1 MAKVSVFV
9 PNYNSEKYIR
19 GTIEAILNQ
28 TYSDF
33 ELVIVDDGSTDGSVD
48 ILREYAVKDDRIKLY
63 FNQGNRGVVYTRN
76 RGIEL
81 CNGEYI
87 AICDADDISF
97 EDRLEVC
104 VKYLDE
110 KKYVD
115 CIYGNT
121 KAINEDEYICGK
133 DEKEISTFL
142 NKCNKELKDSTEGV
156 EKEGDRIKYEMLFGN
171 EVSNSACMYRSE
183 FRKRYDIKYRDYFC
197 SQDYGFFADFLAAG
211 GHMVK
216 LNRKLTAYRIMSNGI
231 TSKSYNRL
239 EERGKIQDEI
249 HAELLKSCKISLSD
263 KMLSVYLKKTRAPY
277 TKFDSV
283 QEGLTLL
290 LTAVS
295 IAFKF
300 KGSVSITYKLKKSIG
315 LWKNLLNMI

>member
-33 ELVIVDDGSTDGSVD
+33 ELVIIDDGSTDGSVD
-48 ILREYAVKDDRIKLY
+48 ILREYAIKDDRIKLY
-63 FNQGNRGVVYTRN
+63 FNPGNRGVVYTRN

-81 CNGEYI
+81 CSGEYI

-97 EDRLEVC
+97 PDRLEVC

-110 KKYVD
+110 KKFVD

-121 KAINEDEYICGK
+121 KAINEEEYICANN
-133 DEKEISTFL
+133 EKAINSFL
-142 NKCNKELKDSTEGV
+142 EKCRMELKDNTEGI
-156 EKEGDRIKYEMLFGN
+156 EKEGDLIKYEMLFGN

-183 FRKRYDIKYRDYFC
+183 FRKRYNIKYRDYFC
-197 SQDYGFFADFLAAG
+197 SQDYGFFCDFLAAG
-211 GHMVK
+211 GHIVK

-231 TSKSYNRL
+231 TSKSYKRL
-239 EERGKIQDEI
+239 EERGRIQDEI
-249 HAELLKSCKISLSD
+249 HADLLKACKVRLSD
-263 KMLSVYLKKTRAPY
+263 KLLTVYLKKTRAPY
-277 TKFDSV
+277 TKYDSFY
-283 QEGLTLL
+283 ESLMLL
-290 LTAVS
+290 IATINIAVR
-295 IAFKF
+295 F
-300 KGSVSITYKLKKSIG
+300 KGKLLIMRKLKKSIG
-315 LWKNLLNMI
+315 FWKNLLNMI